1 MSNQLP
7 GKSGRFRVVVSLTAA
22 ILLSAC
28 NVTDRVMGIG
38 AAPELSHIDSKVVK
52 TRQPVRLPMPRQ
64 RLVRHQPNSLWR
76 PGSRAFFKD
85 QRANQIGDILTVNI
99 VIDDEATI
107 ENETARSRSGTED
120 ASLGALLGYEAALS
134 RILPEAISNT
144 SLIDADSDSSFAG
157 SGTVDRKETI
167 NLTVAAI
174 VSQLLPNGNMVI
186 AGSQEVRVNY
196 EKRVLTVSG
205 VVRPEDISSTNTIRH
220 TQIAEARIS
229 YGGVGQLTD
238 VQQPRYGQQLFDIV
252 FPF

>member
-1 MSNQLP
+1 MSNQLHQ
-7 GKSGRFRVVVSLTAA
+7 SGSRFRVVVSLTAA

-28 NVTDRVMGIG
+28 NVTDRVMSIG
-38 AAPELSHIDSKVVK
+38 ATPELSQINNSVARQH
-52 TRQPVRLPMPRQ
+52 QPVRMPMPRQ
-64 RLVRHQPNSLWR
+64 QLVSHQPNSLWR

-85 QRANQIGDILTVNI
+85 QRANQVGDILTVNI

-107 ENETARSRSGTED
+107 ENETERTRTGGED
-120 ASLGALLGYEAALS
+120 AGLGSLLGYEGALS
-134 RILPEAISNT
+134 QILPEAVVNG
-144 SLIDADSDSSFAG
+144 SLVKASSDSNYTG
-157 SGTVDRKETI
+157 TGTVDRKETI

-174 VSQLLPNGNMVI
+174 VAQLLPNGNMVI
-186 AGSQEVRVNY
+186 SGSQEVRVNY

-205 VVRPEDISSTNTIRH
+205 VVRPEDISANNTIRH
-220 TQIAEARIS
+220 SQIAEARIS